1 MRPIKLTMQAFG
13 PYAGRV
19 TVDFDKLGNSGIYLI
34 TGDTGA
40 GKSTIFDGITYALF
54 DKTSLE
60 ERQPSSLR
68 SMYAAKDVNTE
79 VELTFSY
86 DGKQY
91 TIKRTPQYEYKTR
104 NDTTATKNSTVELT
118 LADGKV
124 YTGNKTETD
133 NKISEIIGLEYG
145 QFRRIVMIAQGDFK
159 QLLLDRKGRV
169 EIFRKIFDTSPYLR
183 LQDSLKEERKI
194 LKNVCASI
202 DKEIKLNIND
212 FRYDEKDEL
221 NVELEEIKGQDSYNM
236 PMISKLVLKM
246 NDKDEKEINNIKD
259 DLNKLDEDLAKF
271 NKELGEIN
279 KIKDI
284 QNKLTSANKQ
294 KQLAEETYKKV
305 SSEGELIKKQKV
317 EIDKNRKELALL
329 EKELDQYKDLDKR
342 QKDLN
347 DAKKELN
354 SLNEKYETLEKN
366 NIAKKKQLEEN
377 KKEVNE
383 LKNIDLEYQKSLV
396 DLKEKKESL
405 NQLND
410 LEIQVNEYLKLKNNV
425 TIQEDD
431 YLKVSELAQ
440 KAIDEYNNANK
451 LFLDN
456 QAGVLARTLVDNKP
470 CPVCGSLNHPNC
482 AKSID
487 SAPSENEL
495 KKLKKVMDDESNNQ
509 KKKSEALSKLR
520 GQLETSKDSLIK
532 QTKKLLD
539 SDVLDDVSTLLE
551 NKKKE
556 FNKLIEDLEAEI
568 IKLTNKQRR
577 KIALDKSI
585 ENSEK
590 TIEEDNKQI
599 AKIKEDIASNKTN
612 IDNQDKEIK
621 KLASSLRY
629 ESLDKAKLVFDDM
642 NKRVNDFDKL
652 SKENEDNFKK
662 ANDDLVKYKSLIK
675 AYEDQLKGN
684 TIKIDDELDDKIKQ
698 LNIKKLE
705 LNDYKD
711 KINDRFGNNKRIL
724 KQIEKRYKE
733 IEVSQKKLEWINVLC
748 DTANGTLNQ
757 KDKISFETYI
767 QMSYFDRIL
776 SFANVRLQIMTNGQ
790 YSFVRGKEGLEL
802 NVIDHYNGTV
812 REVSTLSGGESF
824 MASLSLALGMSDEV
838 QSRTTSIQIDTL
850 FVDEGF
856 GSLDGDTLN
865 SALNALYELSQGNRL
880 VGIISHVEEL
890 KNRID
895 KKIIVSKDKANGS
908 DIKYEI

>member
-54 DKTSLE
+54 GKTSLE

-104 NDTTATKNSTVELT
+104 NNTTATKNSTVELT

-183 LQDSLKEERKI
+183 LQDSLKEERKN
-194 LKNVCASI
+194 LKNECGIDDKTIKHSI
-202 DKEIKLNIND
+202 NELY
-212 FRYDEKDEL
+212 YDEKDEL
-221 NVELEEIKGQDSYNM
+221 NVELEEIKEQDSYNFQ
-236 PMISKLVLKM
+236 MISKLVSKM
-246 NDKDEKEINNIKD
+246 NEKDNKQVENIKEDLDKLDKQLEELNQKAGIIKEIKKTKNELEQATIQKKQVEEIY
-259 DLNKLDEDLAKF
+259 NKAKVE
-271 NKELGEIN
+271 NEEI
-279 KIKDI
+279 
-284 QNKLTSANKQ
+284 QKQ
-294 KQLAEETYKKV
+294 KP
-305 SSEGELIKKQKV
+305 
-317 EIDKNRKELALL
+317 EIDKIRNEYALL
-329 EKELDQYKDLDKR
+329 EKELEQYIELDNR
-342 QKDLN
+342 
-347 DAKKELN
+347 KKELN
-354 SLNEKYETLEKN
+354 NIKEKQDELSKKNKILEEDNSNCKKEFN
-366 NIAKKKQLEEN
+366 NKKKEFDDLKDIDVEYQKTLTSLYTQNKSLEEL
-377 KKEVNE
+377 KELEIKINE
-383 LKNIDLEYQKSLV
+383 YIDLEKKV
-396 DLKEKKESL
+396 AAREKEY
-405 NQLND
+405 
-410 LEIQVNEYLKLKNNV
+410 IQVSKSAEIATNNY
-425 TIQEDD
+425 TIA
-431 YLKVSELAQ
+431 Y
-440 KAIDEYNNANK
+440 K

-456 QAGVLARTLVDNKP
+456 QAGVLAKTLVDNKP
-470 CPVCGSLNHPNC
+470 CPVCGSTKHPDC

-495 KKLKKVMDDESNNQ
+495 KNLKKLMDDESNNQ
-509 KKKSEALSKLR
+509 KSKSEALNNLR

-539 SDVLDDVSTLLE
+539 SDVLDGASNLLKDRKKKLDEDIYKLNVEKDVLNKKQNRKKELDKDIKETEELIKKQESDLVTLKQDFASNKASIESQEKELE
-551 NKKKE
+551 RVIKSLKYDDLSKAKFELEKMSKQINNYDKSSQVNEDNLKKASQDLANYVGLINGYKKQLDENKIKIDDAIDDKIGELKNKKKE
-556 FNKLIEDLEAEI
+556 
-568 IKLTNKQRR
+568 
-577 KIALDKSI
+577 
-585 ENSEK
+585 
-590 TIEEDNKQI
+590 
-599 AKIKEDIASNKTN
+599 
-612 IDNQDKEIK
+612 
-621 KLASSLRY
+621 
-629 ESLDKAKLVFDDM
+629 
-642 NKRVNDFDKL
+642 
-652 SKENEDNFKK
+652 
-662 ANDDLVKYKSLIK
+662 
-675 AYEDQLKGN
+675 
-684 TIKIDDELDDKIKQ
+684 
-698 LNIKKLE
+698 
-705 LNDYKD
+705 LNDLKD
-711 KINDRFGNNKRIL
+711 NINDRLNRNKYNL
-724 KQIEKRYKE
+724 TNIEKTYKK
-733 IEVSQKKLEWINVLC
+733 IETLQRRLEWINVLC

-908 DIKYEI
+908 YIKYEI